1 MVEKMTKVFF
11 NYQIDKTKTEIDILT
26 LRLNYFLRK
35 LDISKDNKEIYQ
47 RIVDMIYKDLNI
59 KYVDIERIINN
70 YIN

>member
-1 MVEKMTKVFF
+1 MVEKLTKVFF